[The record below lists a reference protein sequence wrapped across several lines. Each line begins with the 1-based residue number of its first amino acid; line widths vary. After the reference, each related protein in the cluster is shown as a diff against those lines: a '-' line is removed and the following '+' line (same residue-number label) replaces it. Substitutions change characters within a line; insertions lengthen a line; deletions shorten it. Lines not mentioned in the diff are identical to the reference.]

1 MATSD
6 LRSLP
11 RNDLGVIAAGA
22 LALIVSFLPYYGA
35 SSDIPGIGHFS
46 ANVNA
51 WHGTAL
57 VGMLLVVAAAA
68 VAAAQAFAAQS
79 LPRITVSWNLVV
91 LALSALGA
99 VLIVIRSF
107 TLPSGS
113 GLGIDYG
120 IRYGGWLLIICA
132 VVQAVFAALRF
143 RATGESLPWQR
154 PAAPPAA

>member
-1 MATSD
+1 MATTD

-11 RNDLGVIAAGA
+11 RNDLGVIGAGV

-35 SSDIPGIGHFS
+35 SSDLPGLGRFD

-68 VAAAQAFAAQS
+68 VAAAQTFAAES
-79 LPRITVSWNLVV
+79 LPRISLSWNLVV
-91 LALSALGA
+91 LGLSLAGAL
-99 VLIVIRSF
+99 LIVIRSF

-132 VVQAVFAALRF
+132 IAQAVFAAMRF

-154 PAAPPAA
+154 PAVPPAA